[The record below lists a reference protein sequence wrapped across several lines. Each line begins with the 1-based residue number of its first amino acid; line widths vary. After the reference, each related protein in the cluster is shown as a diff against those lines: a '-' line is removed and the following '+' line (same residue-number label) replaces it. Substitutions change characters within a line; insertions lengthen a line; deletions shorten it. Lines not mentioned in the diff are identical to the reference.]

1 MAMPTKTARLK
12 PALLLYLLGMVALH
26 GLLAWELRRE
36 VRNGYSDFAIF
47 YSAGKIVGQ
56 GLGGHLYESD
66 LQFRVQQE
74 FAPRVHIRQGPL
86 PHIHPPFEALI
97 FVPFAKLSYFA
108 AYLLWDF
115 TSLVMLGF
123 LPYVL
128 RLNLTL
134 LWRLP
139 VSLCLLAA
147 LAYFPIFIALL
158 QGQDVIVLLLLFGL
172 TYAALK
178 KNAEFAAGC
187 CLGLGL
193 FRFHLVL
200 PFVLIL
206 LLQKKWRMLSGFVS
220 VAFGLGLISL
230 AVVGW
235 EGILAYPGYV
245 FHLEA
250 VGGYGSIVPANM
262 PNLRGLVSILLA
274 GYASPTVSNGVIVV
288 LSLGLLL
295 LASAKWR
302 ICAADP
308 TFDLGFSLYIVVT
321 VLVSYHANAYDLS
334 LLFLP
339 VLLLVNEMSANVWGR
354 DWSRIAVLGPICLL
368 FFTPLQMILWFR
380 FGALSLLALILLVLA
395 WGIDCEIRAKRVG
408 RLKSLRWFLD

>member
-56 GLGGHLYESD
+56 GLGGHLYDSD

-74 FAPRVHIRQGPL
+74 FAPLVHIRQGPL
-86 PHIHPPFEALI
+86 PYNHPPFEALV
-97 FVPFAKLSYFA
+97 FVPFAKIPYFA

-115 TSLVMLGF
+115 ISLVMLGV
-123 LPYVL
+123 LPCVL
-128 RLNLTL
+128 RPNVPLCS
-134 LWRLP
+134 RLP

-147 LAYFPIFIALL
+147 LAYFPIFIGLL

-178 KNAEFAAGC
+178 KNAEFTAGC

-193 FRFHLVL
+193 FRFHLVF

-206 LLQKKWRMLSGFVS
+206 LLLQKKWRVLSGFVS
-220 VAFGLGLISL
+220 VAVGLGLISL

-245 FHLEA
+245 LHLEA
-250 VGGYGSIVPANM
+250 IGGHGSIVPANM
-262 PNLRGLVSILLA
+262 PNLRGLVGILLA
-274 GYASPTVSNGVIVV
+274 GRASPTISNGVIAV

-295 LASAKWR
+295 LVSAKWR
-302 ICAADP
+302 ICATDP
-308 TFDLGFSLYIVVT
+308 TFDLGFSLFSVVT
-321 VLVSYHANAYDLS
+321 VLVSYHAYAYDLS

-339 VLLLVNEMSANVWGR
+339 VLLLVGELSEKAWSR
-354 DWSRIAVLGPICLL
+354 DWSRIAVLSSICLL
-368 FFTPLQMILWFR
+368 FFTPLQMILWLR

-395 WGIDCEIRAKRVG
+395 WGIDCEIRAQRVG
-408 RLKSLRWFLD
+408 CLRSCDGF